1 MYIILCKDEKI
12 TLLPTAVEA
21 GGAESW
27 FPVMIILVA
36 APSPSTDI
44 WVEMPVTAANTVT
57 TWSGE
62 PALSSL

>member
-1 MYIILCKDEKI
+1 MYILCKDDKI

-27 FPVMIILVA
+27 FPVCNDYLGWSSK
-36 APSPSTDI
+36 PKHRY
-44 WVEMPVTAANTVT
+44 WVELPVTAANTVT